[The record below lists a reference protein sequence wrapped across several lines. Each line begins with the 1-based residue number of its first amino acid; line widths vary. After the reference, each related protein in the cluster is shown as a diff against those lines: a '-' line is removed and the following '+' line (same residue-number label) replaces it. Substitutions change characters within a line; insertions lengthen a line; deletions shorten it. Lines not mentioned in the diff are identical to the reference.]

1 LSLADDRALSL
12 NFILTKRFEMADS
25 IEQLKQLATQRL
37 SHLQSLIRPDLGS
50 HKRIKLQRAGC
61 GNSGSLLHDDVSAQ
75 HAKLLFDDYKNLFS
89 EKANDQLRFIT
100 ILHSV
105 TSPTLESVIDAAS
118 RMEREINR
126 AVGQAGVACLGATEI
141 EVVNLKLLEKIKS
154 LSDNEARKLNVLQNI
169 SDCSDVDPDCGVMI
183 HFHGIVVSNSSLR
196 NKELR
201 SALTNV
207 EDWARS
213 PYQIELKNLFRN
225 KTITQ
230 NLEKIAS
237 YVTKGGNENL
247 RYNAGF
253 GRDLPEDTDARIWRA
268 GTGRADEGGETL
280 TDERALTLHE
290 IALLD
295 RIWIALMS
303 RRPDMRGYLIE
314 S

>member
-1 LSLADDRALSL
+1 
-12 NFILTKRFEMADS
+12 
-25 IEQLKQLATQRL
+25 
-37 SHLQSLIRPDLGS
+37 
-50 HKRIKLQRAGC
+50 LQRAGC

-75 HAKLLFDDYKNLFS
+75 HAKLLFDDYKNRFS
-89 EKANDQLRFIT
+89 EKASDQLRFMT

-126 AVGQAGVACLGATEI
+126 AMGQVGVACLGAAEI
-141 EVVNLKLLEKIKS
+141 EVINLRLLKKIDS

-169 SDCSDVDPDCGVMI
+169 SDWPDSDHECGVLI
-183 HFHGIVVSNSSLR
+183 HFHGVVDLASNSSLR
-196 NKELR
+196 NEELR
-201 SALTNV
+201 SELANV
-207 EDWARS
+207 EDWTRS

-230 NLEKIAS
+230 ILERIAS

-253 GRDLPEDTDARIWRA
+253 GRDLPEDTDAKIWRA

-314 S
+314 T